1 MAWVDR
7 FNSFLYNTRERVLRS
22 YRNVLGLATLI
33 ALSILIVVYGFE
45 LSQNTIEILFNVL
58 DLIFG
63 LFVFSFLLRLL
74 FNFQRWQFIRENIT
88 ESIAMLIIL
97 LHGITNL
104 LLPFVPIESLLKS
117 IGFINYP
124 NVYRVL
130 VTLFLLFI
138 IGIDFVKTG
147 TSNIFKKVSPPTFF
161 ILSFLALI
169 VLGTILLIL
178 PKMSVEEGS
187 MDLVDALFTAVSAS
201 CVTGL
206 IVVDTSSY
214 FTFQGQIVILFL
226 MQLGGLG
233 IISFATFFAFYI
245 GQGVGIRQQS
255 LIQDFMSS
263 ESIFSTQGLI
273 RQIIFFTLFIEMF
286 GAFLLFASWDPSVEF
301 KDLGERLFYS
311 VFHSVS
317 AFCNAGFALFP
328 EGYYTEHLRFAY
340 FHHLIL
346 AALIIMGGL
355 GFGTLQDLFS
365 PHKLRE
371 RMEKPWVDWK
381 LSTKVVLY
389 TSGAL
394 IIIGMIMIFLLEND
408 NTLKGLQTSEKII
421 DAFFLS
427 VTSRTAGFNTLDTA
441 SMKLPTLIFVIFLM
455 FIGASPGSTGGGIK
469 TSTFLL
475 IFVSVIATIKGKDS
489 IDLGKRSIPSAL
501 LYKALTVFA
510 FASTYNLLGVFVLSI
525 AEPEIAIFDLVFE
538 HVSAFATVGLSTG
551 ITSQLSDMGKLII
564 MISMFLGRIGTL
576 TLAVAL
582 AGYKE
587 QPSFKYPTAHLMIG

>member
-1 MAWVDR
+1 MAWADK
-7 FNSFLYNTRERVLRS
+7 FNSFLYNTRERVLNS
-22 YRNVLGLATLI
+22 YRNVLGVATLI
-33 ALSILIVVYGFE
+33 GIAILIIIYGFE
-45 LSQNTIEILFNVL
+45 LEQNVRDVLFNIL

-63 LFVFSFLLRLL
+63 LFVLSFLLRML
-74 FNFQRWQFIRENIT
+74 FNFQRLEFIKDNMT
-88 ESIAMLIIL
+88 ESIAILIIL
-97 LHGITNL
+97 IHGFVNL
-104 LLPFVPIESLLKS
+104 LLPVVPIESLLKT
-117 IGFINYP
+117 IGFTNYP

-130 VTLFLLFI
+130 VTLFLLFV
-138 IGIDFVKTG
+138 IGLDFVKAG
-147 TSNIFKKVSPPTFF
+147 TTNIFKKVSPPTFF
-161 ILSFLALI
+161 IFSFLTLI
-169 VLGTILLIL
+169 AFGTILLIL
-178 PKMSVEEGS
+178 PKMTVEEGS

-206 IVVDTSSY
+206 IVVDTAKY

-233 IISFATFFAFYI
+233 IISFATFFAYYI

-255 LIQDFMSS
+255 LIQDFLSS

-273 RQIIFFTLFIEMF
+273 RQIIFFTLVIEMF

-301 KDLGERLFYS
+301 KDLGERLFFS

-317 AFCNAGFALFP
+317 AFCNAGFALFS
-328 EGYYTEHLRFAY
+328 EGYYTEALRFAY
-340 FHHLIL
+340 FHHLII
-346 AALIIMGGL
+346 AVLIIMGGL

-365 PHKLRE
+365 PKKLRE
-371 RMEKPWVDWK
+371 RLERPWVDWK

-389 TSGAL
+389 TSGTL
-394 IIIGMIMIFLLEND
+394 ILVGMILIFLLENH
-408 NTLKGLQTSEKII
+408 NTLEGLHTSEKII
-421 DAFFLS
+421 DSFFLS
-427 VTSRTAGFNTLDTA
+427 VTARTAGFNTLDTA
-441 SMKLPTLIFVIFLM
+441 SLKLPTLILVIFLM

-510 FASTYNLLGVFVLSI
+510 FASSYNLLGVFVLSI
-525 AEPEIAIFDLVFE
+525 AEPEIPIFDLVFE

-551 ITSQLSDMGKLII
+551 ITAQLSDMGKFII

-582 AGYKE
+582 AGSKE
-587 QPSFKYPTAHLMIG
+587 QPAFKYPTAHLMIG

>member
-1 MAWVDR
+1 MAWADK
-7 FNSFLYNTRERVLRS
+7 FNSFLYNTRERVLGS
-22 YRNVLGLATLI
+22 YRTVMAIATLL
-33 ALSILIVVYGFE
+33 ALSILIVIYGFVLE
-45 LSQNTIEILFNVL
+45 QNTIEILFNFL

-63 LFVFSFLLRLL
+63 LFVLSFLLRML
-74 FNFQRWQFIRENIT
+74 FNFQRWKFVRENIT
-88 ESIAMLIIL
+88 ESIAILIIL
-97 LHGITNL
+97 IHGFVNL
-104 LLPFVPIESLLKS
+104 LLPFVPVESLLKS
-117 IGFINYP
+117 IGFTNYP
-124 NVYRVL
+124 NVYRVI
-130 VTLFLLFI
+130 VTLYLLFI
-138 IGIDFVKTG
+138 IGIDFIKTG
-147 TSNIFKKVSPPTFF
+147 TTNIFKKISPPTFF
-161 ILSFLALI
+161 IFSFLALI
-169 VLGTILLIL
+169 ILGTILLLL
-178 PKMSVEEGS
+178 PKMTVEEGS

-206 IVVDTSSY
+206 IVVDTASF
-214 FTFQGQIVILFL
+214 FTYQGQIVILFL

-245 GQGVGIRQQS
+245 GQGIGIRQQS

-301 KDLGERLFYS
+301 KDMGERLFYS

-328 EGYYTEHLRFAY
+328 QGYYTEALRFAY
-340 FHHLIL
+340 FHHIII
-346 AALIIMGGL
+346 AALIILGGL
-355 GFGTLQDLFS
+355 GFNTLQDLFS
-365 PHKLRE
+365 PKKLRE
-371 RMEKPWVDWK
+371 RLEKPWIDWK

-389 TSGAL
+389 TSGTL
-394 IIIGMIMIFLLEND
+394 ILVGMILIFLLEKD
-408 NTLKGLQTSEKII
+408 NTLAGLHTTEKII

-441 SMKLPTLIFVIFLM
+441 SLKLPTLILVIFLM

-475 IFVSVIATIKGKDS
+475 IFVSVIATIKGNDS
-489 IDLGKRSIPSAL
+489 IDLGKKSIPSAL

-510 FASTYNLLGVFVLSI
+510 FASTYNLLGVFILSI

-551 ITSQLSDMGKLII
+551 ITAQLSDMGKLII